1 MPPRSSTLAGTD
13 RQRTS
18 VADHEVRAGGAVYS
32 ATRHAVRVISERLRQ
47 DVKPWNIHTTVVSP
61 GAAGVVHAMRAD

>member
-1 MPPRSSTLAGTD
+1 M
-13 RQRTS
+13 
-18 VADHEVRAGGAVYS
+18 YS